1 MPIQSLQIGNSG
13 FSKLSRN
20 SQNVKV
26 NNNAQQLRSQQKHPD
41 MKYRL
46 HRKLT
51 SSKSAPSPHGQS
63 SSSKTTVPAKPQQ
76 AGSHTVP
83 KTSFKMIARPCSGG
97 QSNSMHQNG
106 NLRWTR
112 DEKLGKSQKQGFI
125 SKTTGDKV
133 VPMNPKNLTK
143 NPLPSSSKPLIK
155 TASLSSLNQHSS
167 SVRKVVPPT
176 ASKPLTKATSVPPLP
191 ITDSNHTSTSN
202 QRIVALPKASQPHGK
217 TTILSKIL
225 SRASPS
231 RVTSRSPTLNR
242 SVVNLPKSTSNVIN
256 NNNIGVVHSATTSS
270 DRRIVHVPKSNP
282 INSTVLHSPSKSSVQ
297 SSTWLD
303 RRTTLPLTPS
313 NKSTRTTKNNLPNVP
328 VSKGAKLKW
337 RRKSVTQVNHD
348 SSSKNPKS
356 KNLFGNELQTR
367 IALKAKWRKVKASS
381 TTLKTTVSS
390 SRYRHSKPA
399 VGHQATKGKQVFR
412 SQHTKNILQSR
423 TIPRRS
429 RLKWSKTLSQS
440 NLSTENDQ
448 SVVRRNQAKFAHK
461 SRFSLKRKKSSEGM
475 VCGLRRNHLQWSR
488 VRTGA
493 IHKFRSQNKGF
504 VARLVE
510 DTMDKCVS
518 YHEDFFAETYSE

>member
-13 FSKLSRN
+13 FSKLSR
-20 SQNVKV
+20 NVKV

-41 MKYRL
+41 MNYRL

-51 SSKSAPSPHGQS
+51 SSKSAPSPHGET
-63 SSSKTTVPAKPQQ
+63 SSSKTTVAAKPQQ
-76 AGSHTVP
+76 AGSHSVP
-83 KTSFKMIARPCSGG
+83 KTSFKMIARPSSGG
-97 QSNSMHQNG
+97 QSNSMHQNC
-106 NLRWTR
+106 NLRWTK

-125 SKTTGDKV
+125 SKTTRGKV
-133 VPMNPKNLTK
+133 MPMNPKNLTK

-176 ASKPLTKATSVPPLP
+176 ASKPLTKATRVPLLP
-191 ITDSNHTSTSN
+191 TTDSNHTSTSN
-202 QRIVALPKASQPHGK
+202 KRIVTLPKASQPHGK

-256 NNNIGVVHSATTSS
+256 NNNIGVAHSTTTSL
-270 DRRIVHVPKSNP
+270 DRRIVHVPKTIS
-282 INSTVLHSPSKSSVQ
+282 HSPSKSSIQ

-303 RRTTLPLTPS
+303 RRTTLALTPS
-313 NKSTRTTKNNLPNVP
+313 NKSTRTTKNNLPNAP

-337 RRKSVTQVNHD
+337 RRKSVTQVSND

-356 KNLFGNELQTR
+356 KDLFGNELQTR
-367 IALKAKWRKVKASS
+367 IALKAKWRKVKANS
-381 TTLKTTVSS
+381 TTLKTTVSG
-390 SRYRHSKPA
+390 SRYRHSKA
-399 VGHQATKGKQVFR
+399 AGGHQATKGKQVFR
-412 SQHTKNILQSR
+412 SQHTKDILQSR

-448 SVVRRNQAKFAHK
+448 SVVRRIQAKFAHK

-475 VCGLRRNHLQWSR
+475 VCGIRRNHLQWSR